1 MLLKN
6 ALSAIQA
13 TGYSIKIPL
22 ATHVPRN
29 AYLVLIQCP
38 NMDGSMASVINVKTG
53 LSFNS
58 VTPSFTIMVLG
69 THLALTATSHAPLV
83 LVIVFAKLV

>member
-1 MLLKN
+1 M
-6 ALSAIQA
+6 
-13 TGYSIKIPL
+13 
-22 ATHVPRN
+22 PRN
-29 AYLVLIQCP
+29 AYLVLIPCP

-53 LSFNS
+53 PSFNL

-69 THLALTATSHAPLV
+69 THLAMTAIRHAPFV